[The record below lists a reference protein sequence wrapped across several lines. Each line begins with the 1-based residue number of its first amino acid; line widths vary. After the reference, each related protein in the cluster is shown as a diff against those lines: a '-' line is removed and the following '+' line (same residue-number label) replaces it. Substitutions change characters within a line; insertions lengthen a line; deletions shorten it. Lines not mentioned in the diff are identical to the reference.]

1 MLLSLYSLYDVELSE
16 PRIFNPVLNKQSF
29 ILLFTESCMQIPE
42 CMLEIWPVGV
52 AEGKRAEY
60 PTIRH
65 QLPRATSESDTK
77 LME

>member
-1 MLLSLYSLYDVELSE
+1 MCCCLCTHYMTELSE
-16 PRIFNPVLNKQSF
+16 PRIFNPILNKQSF
-29 ILLFTESCMQIPE
+29 IILFTESCMQIPE